1 MSIKKLLYTP
11 DSFIGEHTM
20 LNEQDFRKRLSSAI
34 LQLRYKHKYSI
45 EKLAELSNADY
56 SSVSLI
62 ENGKQSPKSY
72 TLYKILYALNIDMF
86 KQLEIKSDNKNKHSL
101 ENKLIQYIKDL
112 NEEQLY
118 ALIEFLET
126 YTIVKH
132 RKTDI

>member
-1 MSIKKLLYTP
+1 
-11 DSFIGEHTM
+11 M

-86 KQLEIKSDNKNKHSL
+86 KQLEVQTDSKNKHSL
-101 ENKLIQYIKDL
+101 ENKLIQYIKSLD
-112 NEEQLY
+112 EEQLQT
-118 ALIEFLET
+118 LIEFFET
-126 YTIVKH
+126 YTIVNQQKNNL
-132 RKTDI
+132 